1 MNTKEHSY
9 QNYEVIYRVEIF
21 GQDISDDLIG
31 IEGIEASLDYPDID
45 EYRIAEATFTLK
57 DPDNNYNPQK
67 DNNFYKTHGT
77 GETPP
82 ITESGYR
89 SPVTIKA
96 GFIVPGEDLDDTMEI
111 VYSGEILN
119 ITKNAK
125 NGQCRIVCTDATQK
139 IRNETVTNFG
149 VDKKIKV
156 EPSGG
161 GLHGNYPFFSGL
173 TEPSEESIMATS
185 DGTDL
190 ERKDVLRTEGALSE
204 YNFRELE
211 TGIET
216 EGGPLEEDPVIT
228 FKSPFRSRTIQSV
241 IKKLLLKYNIEE
253 TKQDIELPSEKITNN
268 FFSSLGRPGYEIGF
282 SDTDIANPGLWQWPG
297 FVSDMIADNTNN
309 TLYLLTTSTGS
320 AIPDTPNPSP
330 QIVKWDLWTDDRTV
344 IATINQTSGNLE
356 ECWRFVANDNF
367 SEFYVLGTQPVY
379 HHVPPNRDPEVVIR
393 PGFEFGSYDS
403 SEKTNTVN
411 SKVRILKVTGADSPP
426 GTITT
431 YINPT
436 SINDNLLPQLA
447 MHYHL
452 GFEPTTSI
460 SANRLPNRYGN
471 LPDSRRNLFLD
482 SNDNLY
488 YPYANRT
495 IFGVAKATAANTATS
510 VISVKKD
517 EDGFNTAGFD
527 FVIDGNYVYLAY
539 TFIRLSKNEDN
550 QNDSRFK
557 IIRKDIS

>member
-1 MNTKEHSY
+1 METKEYSY
-9 QNYEVIYRVEIF
+9 QNYEVLYKIEIL
-21 GQDISDDLIG
+21 GQDISNDLMG
-31 IEGIEASLDYPDID
+31 IEGIEASLDYPTID

-57 DPDNNYNPQK
+57 DHYNNYNPQK
-67 DNNFYKTHGT
+67 ADNFYKTHGT
-77 GETPP
+77 SETPP

-89 SPVTIKA
+89 SPVIIRA
-96 GFIVPGEDLDDTMEI
+96 GFIVNETEHTEI

-125 NGQCRIVCTDATQK
+125 NGQCRIVCTDATQD

-149 VDKKIKV
+149 VDKKVKV

-216 EGGPLEEDPVIT
+216 EGGPLDEDPIIT

-241 IKKLLLKYNIEE
+241 IKKLLIRYGIPES
-253 TKQDIELPSEKITNN
+253 KQDLELPSEKITNN

-282 SDTDIANPGLWQWPG
+282 SDTSATDPGIWQWPG
-297 FVSDMIADNTNN
+297 FISDMIADNSNDV
-309 TLYLLTTSTGS
+309 LYLLITSTGS
-320 AIPDTPNPSP
+320 AIPDTPNPRP
-330 QIVKWDLWTDDRTV
+330 QIVKWDLETDDRTV
-344 IATINQTSGNLE
+344 IATINQTSGGLE
-356 ECWRFVANDNF
+356 EYWKLIANNNF
-367 SEFYVLGTQPVY
+367 SEFYILGTQPVY

-403 SEKTNTVN
+403 SEYTNTVD
-411 SKVRILKVTGADSPP
+411 SKVRILKVTGANNPP
-426 GTITT
+426 GAVTT
-431 YINPT
+431 YINPDDV
-436 SINDNLLPQLA
+436 NDDLLPQLA

-452 GFEPTTSI
+452 GFSRTESQ
-460 SANRLPNRYGN
+460 SQNRYPNRQGN

-482 SNDNLY
+482 SSGNLY
-488 YPYANRT
+488 YPYAKRQE
-495 IFGVAKATAANTATS
+495 FGVAKATAANTATA
-510 VISVKKD
+510 IIRANRD
-517 EDGFNTAGFD
+517 EDGFNLANFD
-527 FVIDGNYVYLAY
+527 FWITNSYVYLAY
-539 TFIRLSKNEDN
+539 TNIGLNPS
-550 QNDSRFK
+550 QSRFK
-557 IIRKDIS
+557 IIRKDLV